1 MALKLAPIVLFVYNR
16 PYHTQKTVE
25 ALKKNK
31 LSEESEL
38 IIYSDAAK
46 NEEAI
51 GFVNEVRLYIKAIIG
66 FKKITIIEREK
77 NWGLADSILDG
88 VSSNINKYGKII
100 VLEDDLVTSC
110 NFLKFM
116 NEGLDSFEAREDIF
130 SVTGFNFP
138 EAQLK
143 IPNTYKDEVYLSYR
157 CMSWGWATWKDRW
170 NKVDW
175 DMKDFDSF
183 SSNTDKIKLFNRG
196 GEDLFPM
203 LRSQLNGKIDS
214 WAIRFCFGHF
224 VNNAYCVYPVKSLI
238 NNEGFDG
245 SGVHCGVD
253 KSNKFKNDL
262 FEDKDLE
269 INKNILLNKEIID
282 KFYLINKKSFFRRV
296 KNLIR
301 RYI

>member
-16 PYHTQKTVE
+16 PYHTKKTVE
-25 ALKKNK
+25 ALKKNR

-46 NEEAI
+46 NEEAQVP
-51 GFVNEVRLYIKAIIG
+51 VNEVRSYIKTIFG
-66 FKKITIIEREK
+66 FKKITIIERED
-77 NWGLADSILDG
+77 NWGLANSILDG
-88 VSSNINKYGKII
+88 VSSIINKYEKLI
-100 VLEDDLVTSC
+100 VLEDDLVTSTS
-110 NFLKFM
+110 FLKFM
-116 NEGLDSFEAREDIF
+116 NDGLNTFENREDIF
-130 SVTGFNFP
+130 SITGFNFP
-138 EAQLK
+138 ETQLK
-143 IPNTYKDEVYLSYR
+143 IPNNYKDEIYLSYR
-157 CMSWGWATWKDRW
+157 CMSWGWATWNDRW

-175 DMKDFDSF
+175 DMKDFDKF
-183 SSNTDKIKLFNRG
+183 SSDASKIKLFNRG
-196 GEDLFPM
+196 GDDLFPM
-203 LRSQLNGKIDS
+203 LKSQLDGKIDS

-262 FEDKDLE
+262 LEDKDLE
-269 INKNILLNKEIID
+269 INRNVLLNKEIID
-282 KFYLINKKSFFRRV
+282 KFYLINKKSFLRRI